1 MKKHYLISLTIL
13 FSLSISNIF
22 GQNAFDYTLKLQL
35 IRDKILSDSIKNK
48 VPKDSL
54 NKNLKQFLDDPFNS
68 SLSFDTLK
76 KYIDG
81 HKSVPSD
88 FPTKQSSTKG
98 ILDKIPSNF
107 QSILIDGIAKY
118 SAEAFREQATTMYID
133 KFKRELQKTSDFK
146 YILPKTF
153 KYLNEEDL
161 FKYERLGNSIKQ
173 TFNDDLDNILFGL
186 EEFVDKSNLG
196 SSFCKNKNNNEVCN
210 AIKFSLDV
218 GNQIK
223 VKTPFVE
230 LINYLDRKYTEDTA
244 YKNYYNLIHSINL
257 IQGNIRKDPMKTDQ
271 TLILSKVPYQKRWLT
286 IEDFSEFKT
295 SNDWVYFL
303 ALIYH
308 QDKEHMLLKNDL
320 IKDFKINEDKDGKA
334 KDLQKYILTVIS
346 LLQSIENIQAQEQV
360 KADEYIEIFSNL
372 STLIKLVNDMNHF
385 VDDKYVEITQST
397 IDMAKSIVK
406 KDYTSVVK
414 GSTKILRNVLK
425 DNTDSSSKYISKFIK
440 YGTFMVD
447 VTTTKN
453 SDDLKEAIKR
463 NVTSYTYLNKR
474 KSDFSIILNADPG
487 IIPFT
492 GFEGIDSFNSTKN
505 TFAVTCPIG
514 FDIVVGSRKNESY
527 YGLSL
532 NVIDIGAAFAY
543 RLNDSESEL
552 PEKITLKQ
560 VFSPGLAL
568 KHGIRN
574 TPICW
579 ALGYQ
584 YTPALRTVTSTNITE
599 AKSASR
605 FFLRF
610 TWDLPLAKI
619 IGNK

>member
-1 MKKHYLISLTIL
+1 MKKHFLISLTIL
-13 FSLSISNIF
+13 FLLSISNTF
-22 GQNAFDYTLKLQL
+22 GQNAFDYTLKWQK
-35 IRDKILSDSIKNK
+35 IRDEIPSDSIKDN
-48 VPKDSL
+48 
-54 NKNLKQFLDDPFNS
+54 NLKKFKENPFDS
-68 SLSFDTLK
+68 DLSFEELK
-76 KYIDG
+76 KSIEAE
-81 HKSVPSD
+81 HSRLSLTSPQ
-88 FPTKQSSTKG
+88 KQSSTTG
-98 ILDKIPSNF
+98 IFDKIPSNF

-118 SAEAFREQATTMYID
+118 SAEAFREQATTIYID

-161 FKYERLGNSIKQ
+161 FNYEKLGNSIKQ
-173 TFNDDLDNILFGL
+173 TFNDDLDNILSGL
-186 EEFVDKSNLG
+186 KDFVDKSNLG
-196 SSFCKNKNNNEVCN
+196 NSFCKNNNEVCN

-223 VKTPFVE
+223 VKTSFVE
-230 LINYLDRKYTEDTA
+230 LINYLDRRYTGDKA
-244 YKNYYNLIHSINL
+244 YEKNYYNLIHSINL
-257 IQGNIRKDPMKTDQ
+257 IQANIRKDPTKTDQ

-286 IEDFSEFKT
+286 VEDFSEFKT
-295 SNDWVYFL
+295 SDDWVYFL

-308 QDKEHMLLKNDL
+308 QDKEHRLFKNDV
-320 IKDFKINEDKDGKA
+320 IKGFKINNDPTGKG
-334 KDLQKYILTVIS
+334 KELQKYILTVIS